1 MNEIDR
7 QNERL
12 IQQHNSENDF
22 WHEASKRRE
31 EKIRLETN
39 FAQTQRETIRNH
51 FPADSLAARLTE
63 PVVDRDYRDDSD
75 NLLSTSAVVTPEMAQ
90 DILSRRDNVN
100 RNIIPDPP
108 PPKNPAPAIK
118 LHTGNV
124 SRVHMDLSF
133 GHIRIARDEPFTIWP
148 DRLTPN
154 DLALIQKVVNIGQ
167 LKMEYMDGSEASTL
181 EENPIGDGPEISKF
195 DFLADDNNES

>member
-12 IQQHNSENDF
+12 IQQHNAEN
-22 WHEASKRRE
+22 WHATTMRQ
-31 EKIRLETN
+31 EKISLETN
-39 FAQTQRETIRNH
+39 FAQTQREH
-51 FPADSLAARLTE
+51 FP
-63 PVVDRDYRDDSD
+63 
-75 NLLSTSAVVTPEMAQ
+75 SAVVTPEMAH
-90 DILSRRDNVN
+90 DILSRRNENVN
-100 RNIIPDPP
+100 RNIFPDPP

-124 SRVHMDLSF
+124 SKVHMDLSF

-154 DLALIQKVVNIGQ
+154 DLALIQKIVNIGQ
-167 LKMEYMDGSEASTL
+167 LKMEYMDGSEATTL
-181 EENPIGDGPEISKF
+181 DENPVGDGSPISKF
-195 DFLADDNNES
+195 DFLTDDSTTGDKNE